1 MRKKKGPSLSR
12 EEKGKR
18 KGRRR
23 NGHLSHT
30 DIPSKP
36 LVSLG

>member
-1 MRKKKGPSLSR
+1 MRKKALSLSR

-18 KGRRR
+18 RRR
-23 NGHLSHT
+23 NGRLSHT

-36 LVSLG
+36 LVSLE

>member
-1 MRKKKGPSLSR
+1 MPFSLSR
-12 EEKGKR
+12 EEKEKR
-18 KGRRR
+18 RRRRR

-36 LVSLG
+36 LISLG